1 MLSSCF
7 LHHCVATSL
16 RLLESIKEPKTKQ
29 FFLLLL
35 KRELY
40 INTDSV
46 ITLTM
51 TMFIEYSARILSIV

>member
-16 RLLESIKEPKTKQ
+16 RLLESIKEPKTK

-35 KRELY
+35 KGELY